1 MKPRD
6 LVKRIEALEERTRS
20 NGPFREPRRHQV
32 HGATKRERDEVMRGM
47 IERGEAAPDGI
58 FFLIVPANDE
68 TVRKD

>member
-1 MKPRD
+1 
-6 LVKRIEALEERTRS
+6 
-20 NGPFREPRRHQV
+20 
-32 HGATKRERDEVMRGM
+32 MRGM